1 MTKYQFTTTVL
12 TPAIGMYLTQSDNVH
27 ISKRVIAT
35 QVAIGENSSSA
46 EWIEID
52 DVQRKFYLDEL
63 EAYHACSYENTDQS
77 YDVE

>member
-35 QVAIGENSSSA
+35 
-46 EWIEID
+46 
-52 DVQRKFYLDEL
+52 
-63 EAYHACSYENTDQS
+63 
-77 YDVE
+77 